1 MRILAIILYL
11 LTAIA
16 AALWFVLYM
25 MMAGQACAFGSL
37 QGPCPSLFERMDWS
51 LFVLVIAMPG
61 AIVAALLGGAIWAGS
76 VARRRRRAQA
86 EDQSPSA

>member
-11 LTAIA
+11 LTAVA
-16 AALWFVLYM
+16 VGLWFVFYI
-25 MMAGQACAFGSL
+25 MMAGQACAFGTL

-51 LFVLVIAMPG
+51 LFILVIAIPG
-61 AIVAALLGGAIWAGS
+61 AIVVGLLGGAIWAGS